1 MGNLDPIPAGTTAT
15 VSMHIDAGDAD
26 ALMRGNRKYLD
37 AELTVTNGPYKG
49 RKFSGRLTLA
59 H

>member
-1 MGNLDPIPAGTTAT
+1 
-15 VSMHIDAGDAD
+15 MHIDAGDAD
-26 ALMRGNRKYLD
+26 ALTRGDREYLD

-49 RKFSGRLTLA
+49 RKLSSRLTLA